1 MLEKQ
6 DNNGSF
12 LTGPGALSM
21 GFCRYYRQQLG
32 RARLPAGV
40 RVISV
45 FQLYDFISPHIPCR
59 PKSDGAPLE
68 FETGAEPIVISEGG
82 LTGGVRRVG
91 FWCC

>member
-6 DNNGSF
+6 DNNVFF

-21 GFCRYYRQQLG
+21 GFWRDYRQQLG

-59 PKSDGAPLE
+59 PKSDE
-68 FETGAEPIVISEGG
+68 RHWISERVRSRS
-82 LTGGVRRVG
+82 LFRRVA
-91 FWCC
+91 